1 MSTPWGP
8 GGSPEPY
15 GERPPQQPYG
25 REVQPYGGGGPVD
38 PYAGQAAPPVP
49 AYNPYV
55 NPGSWEP
62 AQYLPRQSVP
72 GTIIAGSI
80 LGYLLALFLFVTGLG
95 LVFFGSLTAGSF
107 DEIDSSLGDGGTS
120 LAIAGLGNW
129 IAVALLVTGGVMTSV
144 RRAAGLYVVL
154 AGSGLVLVLAVYWVV
169 LYPDSGIVFWAF
181 LHTVLALL
189 PAGLIVL
196 PPGNRAWL
204 AGKPGSGPPMRPPG
218 PQPYPTDQWGRP
230 FGS

>member
-1 MSTPWGP
+1 MTTPWGQ
-8 GGSPEPY
+8 GGPPEPY
-15 GERPPQQPYG
+15 GVRPQQPYG
-25 REVQPYGGGGPVD
+25 EVQPYGAGPVD

-49 AYNPYV
+49 PYNPYV

-62 AQYLPRQSVP
+62 AQYLPRA
-72 GTIIAGSI
+72 IIAGSI
-80 LGYLLALFLFVTGLG
+80 VGYLLALFMFVSGLG

-107 DEIDSSLGDGGTS
+107 DEIDSTLGDGGTS
-120 LAIAGLGNW
+120 LVVAGLGNW
-129 IAVALLVTGGVMTSV
+129 IAVGLLITGGVMASV
-144 RRAAGLYVVL
+144 RRATGLYVVL
-154 AGSGLVLVLAVYWVV
+154 AGAGLVVVLAVYWVV
-169 LYPDSGIVFWAF
+169 LYPEAGIVFWAF
-181 LHTVLALL
+181 LHAVLALV

-204 AGKPGSGPPMRPPG
+204 AGRPGSGPAPRPSG